1 MSWTRR
7 LLLYATAFI
16 CGWVMMGL
24 EILGGRILSPDFG
37 SGVFV
42 WGSVIGVFLLSLST
56 GYYVGGWASTRW
68 PYLGALALIVFF
80 AGIAVIPVAL
90 WYPRVSG
97 WFASLGWNERYGAL
111 GAATALFLIPSTLL
125 GMVSPYCIRL
135 LTTTVEKAGS
145 SAGTLY
151 AISTIGSFLG
161 CIHTAF
167 YLIVSMGIRHALFV
181 GAGVLIA
188 LAALLALVAYFGH
201 RPTHCAHPRGMAAP
215 KGHLQE
221 KQMVIS

>member
-7 LLLYATAFI
+7 FLLYVAAFV

-42 WGSVIGVFLLSLST
+42 WGSVIGVFLLSLSA
-56 GYYVGGWASTRW
+56 GYFIGGWASTRW
-68 PYLGALALIVFF
+68 PSLAALAAIIFCSGV
-80 AGIAVIPVAL
+80 AVIPVAL
-90 WYPRVSG
+90 WYSHVSG
-97 WFASLGWNERYGAL
+97 WFANLSWNERYGAL

-161 CIHTAF
+161 CLHTAF
-167 YLIVSMGIRHALFV
+167 YLIITMGIRHSLLT
-181 GAGVLIA
+181 GAAVLA
-188 LAALLALVAYFGH
+188 VLAVVLAVAARLGRPERRPRHPEFQAASQGH
-201 RPTHCAHPRGMAAP
+201 C
-215 KGHLQE
+215 QQ
-221 KQMVIS
+221 KQMVPP

>member
-1 MSWTRR
+1 MFR
-7 LLLYATAFI
+7 LRSFLLCVTAFI

-56 GYYVGGWASTRW
+56 GYLIGGWASSRW
-68 PYLGALALIVFF
+68 PFLAVLAGVILAAALSIV
-80 AGIAVIPVAL
+80 PVAL
-90 WYPRVSG
+90 WYPEISG
-97 WFASLGWNERYGAL
+97 WFASLEWNERYGAL
-111 GAATALFLIPSTLL
+111 AAAAALFFLPSTLL

-135 LTTTVEKAGS
+135 LTTSVEKSGA

-151 AISTIGSFLG
+151 AISTVGSFLG

-167 YLIVSMGIRHALFV
+167 YLILSLGIRHCLFV
-181 GAGVLIA
+181 GAGVLA
-188 LAALLALVAYFGH
+188 GLGLLLAVVSLVGSRYGNAVAGSGRAFSA
-201 RPTHCAHPRGMAAP
+201 TRGELP
-215 KGHLQE
+215 ELVNK
-221 KQMVIS
+221 